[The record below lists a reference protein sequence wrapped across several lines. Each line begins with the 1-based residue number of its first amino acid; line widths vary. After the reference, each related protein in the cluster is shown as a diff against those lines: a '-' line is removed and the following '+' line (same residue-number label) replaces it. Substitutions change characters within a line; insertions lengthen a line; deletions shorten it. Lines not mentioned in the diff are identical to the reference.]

1 MREFVNTWVL
11 GFQHAMDA
19 TNKKTK
25 TQKAKIENQINKQES
40 SKKKPKK
47 QKLNPLQRERQEL
60 YLNQPTQ
67 FHNMGFRMRML
78 PSLIYRNKKTKI
90 QKREKN

>member
-1 MREFVNTWVL
+1 MREFVNMWVL

-40 SKKKPKK
+40 SKKK
-47 QKLNPLQRERQEL
+47 
-60 YLNQPTQ
+60 NQ
-67 FHNMGFRMRML
+67 
-78 PSLIYRNKKTKI
+78 KTKI
-90 QKREKN
+90 ESITERKARTLLEPTKPIT